1 MKSKKIIVLLLVI
14 NFILLGIIFSFISKK
29 QYIIQNKQLVK
40 EMTSSA
46 LETSLNSQITA
57 LNLEHTEYM
66 EYIQECKTKIATA
79 LTNEGVETSDQIL
92 LEEMAEKIP
101 TILQTRT
108 SDANATAADI
118 VKDKTAYVNGV
129 KITGT
134 GSAVDNPM
142 WMGNIF
148 GRATTQP
155 ILEVYSTM
163 DYVSFTDG
171 ILTLAPG
178 TYNFYIQA
186 LWTGDD
192 ASYARVYLYKNS
204 ESYKTDFTVSKSN
217 YNRNNN
223 PFFNNTFQEVLTE
236 NTDYK
241 FEVKATGGTAN
252 VSVFVVIE
260 QV

>member
-1 MKSKKIIVLLLVI
+1 MRNKKIIVFLLVM
-14 NFILLGIIFSFISKK
+14 NFILLGIIFNFISKK
-29 QYIIQNKQLVK
+29 QYIVQNKQLVK
-40 EMTSSA
+40 EMTSST
-46 LETSLNSQITA
+46 LETNLNAQITA
-57 LNLEHTEYM
+57 LNSEHTEYM
-66 EYIQECKTKIATA
+66 NYIQTCKTKIATA

-101 TILQTRT
+101 NILQART
-108 SDANATAADI
+108 EDATATAADI

-134 GSAVDNPM
+134 GSSVDNPM

-148 GRATTQP
+148 GRATTEVM
-155 ILEVYSTM
+155 LEVYSTM

-192 ASYARVYLYKNS
+192 SSYAKVYLYKNS
-204 ESYKTDFTVSKSN
+204 ESYKTDFTVNKSN

-223 PFFNNTFQEVLTE
+223 PFFNNTFQEIITE

-260 QV
+260 KI